1 MPCSSPPKRVARDMD
16 HHLGQIDLVSWQ
28 GQRNRRIR
36 PGLSPWTV
44 MLALS
49 AVLGL
54 GMTTAQAAG
63 WLHLPGLLAAA
74 PAGLVL
80 LAVSVQFVAVV
91 RGLLVWLSG

>member
-1 MPCSSPPKRVARDMD
+1 
-16 HHLGQIDLVSWQ
+16 
-28 GQRNRRIR
+28 
-36 PGLSPWTV
+36 

-91 RGLLVWLSG
+91 RSLLVWLSG